1 MSANFFVETAAVFFS
16 LALSAGAV
24 SGQDYPAKPLR
35 LITSNPGGGNDF
47 TARLIAQGLSAA
59 SFGQPVIVDNRG
71 SGVLPGQA
79 MLQAPPDGYTLLVAG
94 SSFMIGHL
102 LQDSPFDPETDFA
115 PVCLAATTPNI
126 VLVHPSVPAKSVRE
140 LIALAKTRPGELNYS
155 SSSAGATQH
164 LSAELFN
171 AMANVK
177 IVRVAYKG
185 SAQGLVGLAGG
196 ETHMMI
202 STASSSVPH
211 MKSGKVRAL
220 AVTSAQPSA
229 LAPGLP
235 TVSATGLPGYEVIS
249 VDAVFARAKTSS
261 AIVNRLNQEIARA
274 LAKEDLKQKFFSAG
288 SEVAAGPAHELGAF
302 VKSEIAKWGKVI
314 RQAGI
319 RVD

>member
-164 LSAELFN
+164 VSAELFN

>member
-1 MSANFFVETAAVFFS
+1 VSANFFVETAAVFFS

-47 TARLIAQGLSAA
+47 TARLIAQGLSGA

-274 LAKEDLKQKFFSAG
+274 LAREDLKLKFFSAG

>member
-1 MSANFFVETAAVFFS
+1 MLHDIKTHIAAS
-16 LALSAGAV
+16 IATKEALLNDEAL
-24 SGQDYPAKPLR
+24 LR
-35 LITSNPGGGNDF
+35 QL
-47 TARLIAQGLSAA
+47 ARLIEA
-59 SFGQPVIVDNRG
+59 SVASLRAGGKIIFAGNGG
-71 SGVLPGQA
+71 S
-79 MLQAPPDGYTLLVAG
+79 
-94 SSFMIGHL
+94 
-102 LQDSPFDPETDFA
+102 FA
-115 PVCLAATTPNI
+115 DA
-126 VLVHPSVPAKSVRE
+126 
-140 LIALAKTRPGELNYS
+140 
-155 SSSAGATQH
+155 QH

-274 LAKEDLKQKFFSAG
+274 LAKEDLKLKFFSAG

>member
-274 LAKEDLKQKFFSAG
+274 LAKEDRKLKILSAG